1 MSREICNEMSDNDAA
16 SNDEYDGTDTESDA
30 NSVGTH
36 TESESDDNNSVD
48 LSNEPE
54 R

>member
-1 MSREICNEMSDNDAA
+1 MSREIWNEMSDNDAA
-16 SNDEYDGTDTESDA
+16 SNAD
-30 NSVGTH
+30 SVGTH
-36 TESESDDNNSVD
+36 TESDDDDNTVGTHYESDDNSVD